1 MGSSC
6 FTTMR
11 FRTLFF
17 ICATLI
23 DATMGSYECDSF
35 SSGSLCSL
43 SPIDNILGL
52 IPNMEDEMK
61 CQAECYQTSE
71 CNFFTFEMFI
81 DGTSSCLLF
90 KDCDPATVNSCQEGA
105 ECSFSVI
112 GPATPNI
119 VGACCS
125 GFFNASCPMHYL
137 ISEEYDVNE
146 EQTCQNYCSENRDC
160 NYYTLF
166 NDVCL
171 LYSACDN
178 TSVCEICFSG
188 PSFPYIS
195 KCAASSKPLLLHTLL
210 LGGHFEND
218 THTKSIELL
227 TPDTS
232 CLPDTQLPEGR
243 SGALA
248 FLLNRVH
255 FCGGSDGGHSGNKAT
270 CYSFDSVHNI
280 WQQEPSMVY
289 NKGFGAVSVVG
300 SVAYVTGGSNETE
313 DASATVLSF
322 SDGGSWQEETSMV
335 MTSKRVHHCSAA
347 IGSKLF
353 VIGGKNSDNSDGLST
368 IQSFDTSNLGNVWQD
383 HQPMNKVRAY
393 FACET
398 GHYEGQR
405 GIFITGGLMGTGFTG
420 NVEFY
425 VADLDR
431 WDHVGYLKHA
441 RYYHTMSF
449 FNGNMIVAGGFAND
463 YLESVESF
471 NGSEWE
477 EIYKLSVG
485 RERHAAVS
493 FPPG

>member
-11 FRTLFF
+11 FRTLVF

-90 KDCDPATVNSCQEGA
+90 KDCDPATVNSCQEEA

-146 EQTCQNYCSENRDC
+146 EQTCQNYCRENRDC

-178 TSVCEICFSG
+178 QSVCEICFSG

-195 KCAASSKPLLLHTLL
+195 KCGASSKPLLLHTLL
-210 LGGHFEND
+210 LGGNFENEY
-218 THTKSIELL
+218 HTKSIELL

-232 CLPDTQLPEGR
+232 CLPDTLLPEG
-243 SGALA
+243 STGGLA
-248 FLLNRVH
+248 FLLSKVF
-255 FCGGSDGGHSGNKAT
+255 FCGGADSDYFIGNKAT
-270 CYSFDSVHNI
+270 CFSYDSLQNI

-289 NKGFGAVSVVG
+289 SRAYGAVSVIG
-300 SVAYVTGGSNETE
+300 SVVYVTGGNNETE
-313 DASATVLSF
+313 FASKTVLSF
-322 SDGGSWQEETSMV
+322 SEGGIWQEETSMV
-335 MTSKRVHHCSAA
+335 MTTGRARHCSAA

-353 VIGGKNSDNSDGLST
+353 VIGGEDHPANPLNT
-368 IQSFDTSNLGNVWQD
+368 VQSFDINTLENTWED
-383 HQPMNKVRAY
+383 HQPMNEGTAY
-393 FACET
+393 HACQS
-398 GHYEGQR
+398 GHFNGR
-405 GIFITGGLMGTGFTG
+405 LGIYVTGGMRSYREISR

-431 WDHVGYLKHA
+431 WDHVGSLKHS
-441 RYYHTMSF
+441 RYSHTMSF
-449 FNGNMIVAGGFAND
+449 FNGNMIVAGGYNGY
-463 YLESVESF
+463 YLTSVETF

-477 EIYKLSVG
+477 EIYNLSVG
-485 RERHAAVS
+485 RE
-493 FPPG
+493 